1 MRGTKTWFYST
12 TGTAFSFGRRAAD
25 HDPSN
30 RVLHGRRASD
40 RNSANSTIVP
50 ALQVV
55 ATDLVEVSVV
65 MPCLNEQESVGI
77 CVKKALEGLAAS
89 GRSGEV
95 IVCDNGSS
103 DNSVEVA
110 KAAGASVVQE
120 ASRGYGNAYM
130 TGFRAARGRIIVMG
144 DSDDSY
150 DFTELSAL
158 VDKLG
163 EGYDYVLGSRF
174 GGEIRE
180 GAMTWSHR
188 YIGNPILTGVLNRFF
203 GLKSSD
209 AHSGMRAFTR
219 EALDRM
225 DLSCEGMEFA
235 SEIVVKAARAD
246 LRVAEVPIVYH
257 PRIGE
262 SKLNTLK
269 DGWRHLRFLLLLS
282 PTYLF
287 LLPGI
292 AMLAAGVAGEGVVLA
307 TENGG
312 TSANLSVFFA
322 FLAVV
327 GAVTIVLGVYT
338 QMFLQSLGLRRA
350 SRFSLWLDRSFSL
363 ERNLAIAMIVVAAG
377 LIVDVN
383 LWITGGLNHGSG
395 AKWAVISVMLI
406 AMGLVIFFGSFFLS
420 IFRVR
425 IRRHES

>member
-1 MRGTKTWFYST
+1 M
-12 TGTAFSFGRRAAD
+12 
-25 HDPSN
+25 
-30 RVLHGRRASD
+30 
-40 RNSANSTIVP
+40 
-50 ALQVV
+50 
-55 ATDLVEVSVV
+55 
-65 MPCLNEQESVGI
+65 
-77 CVKKALEGLAAS
+77 
-89 GRSGEV
+89 
-95 IVCDNGSS
+95 
-103 DNSVEVA
+103 EVA
-110 KAAGASVVQE
+110 RKAGATVVRE
-120 ASRGYGNAYM
+120 AARGYGNAYM

-150 DFTELSAL
+150 DFTALSAL

-188 YIGNPILTGVLNRFF
+188 YIGNPILTGILNRFF

-225 DLSCEGMEFA
+225 NLGCEGMEFA
-235 SEIVVKAARAD
+235 SEIVVKAAQAE

-262 SKLNTLK
+262 SKLNSLK

-292 AMLAAGVAGEGVVLA
+292 AMLVAGVIGEGVVLA

-312 TSANLSVFFA
+312 TTANLSDFFA
-322 FLAVV
+322 FLAVI
-327 GAVTIVLGVYT
+327 GAVTIVLGLYT
-338 QMFLQSLGLRRA
+338 QMFLQSLGLHGK
-350 SRFSLWLDRSFSL
+350 SRLSLWLDRSFSL
-363 ERNLAIAMIVVAAG
+363 ERNLAISVLVVVAG
-377 LIVDVN
+377 LVIDVN
-383 LWITGGLNHGSG
+383 LWVVGGLNQGSG
-395 AKWAVISVMLI
+395 AKWAVVSVMLI
-406 AMGLVIFFGSFFLS
+406 AMGLVLFFGSFFLS

-425 IRRHES
+425 IRGHQR